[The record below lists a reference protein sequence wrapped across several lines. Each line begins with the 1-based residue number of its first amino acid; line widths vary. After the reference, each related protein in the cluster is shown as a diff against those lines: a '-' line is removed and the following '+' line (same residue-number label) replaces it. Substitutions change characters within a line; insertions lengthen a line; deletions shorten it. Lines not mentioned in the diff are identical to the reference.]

1 MVKET
6 VYYDV
11 LQISVDATPEQI
23 KKAYYLRARKVHPDK
38 RPNDPNANREFEELG
53 TAYQVLSDPQKREIY
68 DRLGAGGLSDTPL
81 MDPSVLFGVL
91 FGSDAFEEYVG
102 QLQLATAA
110 SIAADASGQPLT
122 QQQLSAKMAEA
133 QRQRV
138 KELTEH
144 LAARL
149 RTYQGATKPATLER
163 AGREAADLVKFNFGP
178 EMLTT
183 IGYMYSRIGAREAG
197 KNLKTL
203 GVGFVWES
211 LRGMGHGTK
220 TTYNAV
226 SGAVSLVSI
235 GQELQ
240 KQLNSGAISQQD
252 AEALMV
258 GHAEKTLA
266 ALWKVNVLDIE
277 KTLEAVC
284 VAVLNDAGVPKS
296 ELAERA
302 LALKRIGKVYQSV
315 AAAAALATGPRRVLS
330 QTFPGVKTEGG
341 QGPAPAAAA
350 AAAAQPPAGG
360 WSNPAQAGM
369 HSAGFAAGAAATTAG
384 PGAAANSPTF
394 QP

>member
-1 MVKET
+1 MVT
-6 VYYDV
+6 SGYDLPGHAVYASWSSRTISTGVGLLSSKRASFPV
-11 LQISVDATPEQI
+11 LEPFPLVPSQ
-23 KKAYYLRARKVHPDK
+23 
-38 RPNDPNANREFEELG
+38 ELG

-183 IGYMYSRIGAREAG
+183 IG
-197 KNLKTL
+197 
-203 GVGFVWES
+203 
-211 LRGMGHGTK
+211 
-220 TTYNAV
+220 
-226 SGAVSLVSI
+226 
-235 GQELQ
+235 
-240 KQLNSGAISQQD
+240 
-252 AEALMV
+252 
-258 GHAEKTLA
+258 
-266 ALWKVNVLDIE
+266 
-277 KTLEAVC
+277 
-284 VAVLNDAGVPKS
+284 
-296 ELAERA
+296 
-302 LALKRIGKVYQSV
+302 
-315 AAAAALATGPRRVLS
+315 
-330 QTFPGVKTEGG
+330 
-341 QGPAPAAAA
+341 
-350 AAAAQPPAGG
+350 
-360 WSNPAQAGM
+360 
-369 HSAGFAAGAAATTAG
+369 
-384 PGAAANSPTF
+384 
-394 QP
+394 